1 METLKKNYEFKIV
14 LAKGKSYY
22 GKVLKVYI
30 KSNGKDRNRIGIA
43 IQKKIGK
50 AIVRNKI
57 KRWIR
62 EAYRKIEPQLEQGY
76 DIIFLCKNK
85 ESVERMDFTTIKND
99 LEFILNRGIQ

>member
-1 METLKKNYEFKIV
+1 METLKKNYEFKVV
-14 LAKGKSYY
+14 LVKGKSYY
-22 GKVLKVYI
+22 GKVLKVNI
-30 KSNGKDRNRIGIA
+30 KSNGRDRNRIGIA

-50 AIVRNKI
+50 AVVRNKI

-85 ESVERMDFTTIKND
+85 ESVERMDFTTIEND